1 MIELVDISKSHGAQR
16 LFEGV
21 NLRIGPDD
29 RVALVGPNGTGKT
42 TLFRILLGEVS
53 PDSGRVEVKKGL
65 RVGYLPQEVY
75 PSLADDRTLLDSCV
89 RRARGLGD
97 LLDERAR
104 CLAALES
111 ARTGGEGQGDGVEA
125 AARRLAE
132 IEDRLHAMDA
142 EAMPARAEAVL
153 RGLGFARDDLG
164 RPMRT
169 LSGGLLMR
177 AELAR
182 LLLDDPDALVLDE
195 PINHLD
201 LEGIIWFEDYL
212 KSYRGAV
219 VLVAHDRE
227 FLNRTVQRIVE
238 VSRRGAVDY
247 GGNPHLPV
255 YDRYVVEREKAVALA
270 WKRYEEQQA
279 RIRDIEDFIARN
291 RVRKDRAQV
300 VQSRIRMLEKMER
313 LEPPAPPRNVRFRFP
328 QPARSPDLVLSL
340 EGVVHRYGDRRVFDG
355 VDLRLHRGEKV
366 ALVGINGA
374 GKTTLLRIVAGVLAP
389 TAGRRLLADGVGV
402 GYYAQDQFEV
412 LRPERT
418 VLDQMFEVADAAT
431 APHVRAVLG
440 AFLFRDD
447 DVDKRVAA
455 LSGGERARLML
466 SRILLRAHGL
476 LVLDEPT
483 NHLDIASREVL
494 EGALRDY
501 EGTVLFTTHD
511 RRFMDTVATA
521 VIEVRDGRL
530 TRYEGNYSYYV
541 TKAREGEGREDAA
554 PAGPRSAPSGPTQRD
569 LERARKREEA
579 ERRNR
584 LYRLLKP
591 LRDRV
596 ARYEAEIESLEAEL
610 RAVDEDLVKPDLYQ
624 DLERARA
631 LGARARDLRARL
643 DALYDAWSRAAEELQ
658 AAEASEP

>member
-1 MIELVDISKSHGAQR
+1 MIELLDVSKSYGAQR

-21 NLRIGPDD
+21 NLRVAPDD
-29 RVALVGPNGTGKT
+29 RLALVGPNGTGKT
-42 TLFRILLGEVS
+42 TLFRIMLGEVS

-65 RVGYLPQEVY
+65 RIGYLPQEVY
-75 PSLADDRTLLDSCV
+75 PSLAEDRPLLDFCV

-104 CLAALES
+104 CLRALG
-111 ARTGGEGQGDGVEA
+111 AGGHGEEA
-125 AARRLAE
+125 ERLARRLAE
-132 IEDRLHAMDA
+132 VEDRLQAMDA
-142 EAMPARAEAVL
+142 DSMPARAEAVL
-153 RGLGFARDDLG
+153 RGLGFAREDLE
-164 RPMRT
+164 RPVRA

-182 LLLDDPDALVLDE
+182 LLLDEPDCLILDE

-201 LEGIIWFEDYL
+201 LEGILWFEDYL
-212 KSYRGAV
+212 RAYPGAV

-227 FLNRTVQRIVE
+227 FLNRTVRRVVE

-247 GGNPHLPV
+247 GGSPHLPV
-255 YDRYVVEREKAVALA
+255 YDRYIAEREKAVQLA

-279 RIRDIEDFIARN
+279 QIRDIEDFIARN

-300 VQSRIRMLEKMER
+300 VQSRIRMLQKMER
-313 LEPPAPPRNVRFRFP
+313 LEPPEPPRNVRFRFP
-328 QPARSPDLVLSL
+328 QPPRLPDLVLSL
-340 EGVVHRYGDRRVFDG
+340 EGLTHRYGERTVLDQ
-355 VDLRLHRGEKV
+355 VDLRLHRGDKV
-366 ALVGINGA
+366 ALVGVNGA
-374 GKTTLLRIVAGVLAP
+374 GKTTLLRVVAGVLRP
-389 TAGRRLLADGVGV
+389 TDGKRVVADGVSI
-402 GYYAQDQFEV
+402 GYYSQDQFEV

-418 VLDQMFEVADAAT
+418 VLEHMLEVADTRT
-431 APHVRAVLG
+431 ASQVRSVLG
-440 AFLFRDD
+440 AFLFGED

-466 SRILLRAHGL
+466 ARLMLQAYGL

-494 EGALRDY
+494 EAALRDH
-501 EGTVLFTTHD
+501 EGTVVFTTHD

-521 VIEVRDGRL
+521 IVEVRDRRL
-530 TRYEGNYSYYV
+530 TRFEGNYSYYATKSQAGNAQV
-541 TKAREGEGREDAA
+541 T
-554 PAGPRSAPSGPTQRD
+554 PTPPRPQASGPTQRD

-584 LYRLLKP
+584 LYRVLKP
-591 LRDRV
+591 LRERV

-610 RAVDEDLVKPDLYQ
+610 RRVEEQLVRPDLYEDFQ
-624 DLERARA
+624 RARD
-631 LGARARDLRARL
+631 LGARARDLRSRL
-643 DALYDAWSRAAEELQ
+643 DALYDEWSRAAEELQ
-658 AAEASEP
+658 QAEALGG

>member
-1 MIELVDISKSHGAQR
+1 MIELVDISKSYGAQR

-21 NLRIGPDD
+21 NLRIAPDD
-29 RVALVGPNGTGKT
+29 RLALVGPNGTGKT
-42 TLFRILLGEVS
+42 TLFRILIGEVS
-53 PDSGRVEVKKGL
+53 PDSGRVEIKKGL
-65 RVGYLPQEVY
+65 RIGYLPQEVY
-75 PSLADDRTLLDSCV
+75 PSLADDRSLLESVV
-89 RRARGLGD
+89 RRAQGYGD
-97 LLDERAR
+97 LMDERAR
-104 CLAALES
+104 CLSALES
-111 ARTGGEGQGDGVEA
+111 GDDQEA
-125 AARRLAE
+125 TARRLAD

-142 EAMPARAEAVL
+142 DSLPARGEAVL
-153 RGLGFARDDLG
+153 RGLGFSREDLD
-164 RPMRT
+164 RPIRV

-177 AELAR
+177 AELGR
-182 LLLDDPDALVLDE
+182 LLLDDPDILFLDE

-201 LEGIIWFEDYL
+201 LEGILWFEEYL

-227 FLNRTVQRIVE
+227 FLNRTVHRIVE
-238 VSRRGAVDY
+238 VSRRGAMDY

-279 RIRDIEDFIARN
+279 RIREIEDFIARN

-313 LEPPAPPRNVRFRFP
+313 LEPPEPPRNVRFRFP
-328 QPARSPDLVLSL
+328 QPSRSPDLVLSL
-340 EGVVHRYGDRRVFDG
+340 EKVVQRYGTRTVFDG

-366 ALVGINGA
+366 ALVGVNGA
-374 GKTTLLRIVAGVLAP
+374 GKTTLLRIAAGVLAP
-389 TAGRRLLADGVGV
+389 TAGKRLLADGVSV

-418 VLDQMFEVADAAT
+418 VLETMMEVADLAT
-431 APHVRAVLG
+431 APHVRSVLG

-466 SRILLRAHGL
+466 ARLLLRAHGL
-476 LVLDEPT
+476 LVMDEPT

-494 EGALRDY
+494 EAAIRDH
-501 EGTVLFTTHD
+501 EGTVLFTSHD

-521 VIEVRDGRL
+521 VVEVRDGRL

-541 TKAREGEGREDAA
+541 SKQRQGVGERREEVA
-554 PAGPRSAPSGPTQRD
+554 PRVVEKPVATGVSLRN

-596 ARYEAEIESLEAEL
+596 ARYEAEIESLESEL
-610 RAVDEDLVKPDLYQ
+610 RAVEEELVKPDLYQ
-624 DLERARA
+624 DFIRARD
-631 LGARARDLRARL
+631 LGARARDLRSRL
-643 DALYDAWSRAAEELQ
+643 DALYEEWTRAAEELQ
-658 AAEASEP
+658 EAEHVS